1 MKFVKSVELER
12 IEGTRFWTKRGFR
25 KKRSIKEE
33 NLVRAP
39 AWKHR
44 GEYGEGEK
52 TRDWISFFAMNRRTI
67 AISPTT
73 VRYFIVAFDVSRRFI
88 AILANFLIDRAL
100 KPENIASLTVAIT
113 YFGLPVDACFQDAAI
128 PRTFQALNPSQQGFE
143 FWLSSLSLARPSSKA
158 LSKVSKFRIDR
169 DDNVSTNSNLC
180 LSSNFF
186 GRFFLF
192 LLFSF
197 LFFFFSAK
205 DRARSLSEIR
215 LTMKE
220 NMHAWLLS
228 VATTFLPR
236 ERNKCVSS
244 RFSFDIL
251 SRSSLSPPSSSLYLC
266 AFSLTMDQRA
276 VLRAHTCAVLKER
289 WRTSFLACITVCI
302 GFVDSQYV
310 QVACSGTGECQCHA
324 RVARHEKREHIY
336 ICISTENSPTSS
348 VRRGQWA
355 ISEWKLGILKISFQN
370 YKMASASGKSN
381 GECWIAKVGQAE
393 WKV

>member
-1 MKFVKSVELER
+1 
-12 IEGTRFWTKRGFR
+12 
-25 KKRSIKEE
+25 
-33 NLVRAP
+33 
-39 AWKHR
+39 
-44 GEYGEGEK
+44 
-52 TRDWISFFAMNRRTI
+52 MNRRTI

-197 LFFFFSAK
+197 LFFFFL
-205 DRARSLSEIR
+205 RQRSRQKFVGNSFDDER
-215 LTMKE
+215 KY
-220 NMHAWLLS
+220 AC
-228 VATTFLPR
+228 VTFISSYY
-236 ERNKCVSS
+236 VSS
-244 RFSFDIL
+244 
-251 SRSSLSPPSSSLYLC
+251 SR
-266 AFSLTMDQRA
+266 
-276 VLRAHTCAVLKER
+276 
-289 WRTSFLACITVCI
+289 
-302 GFVDSQYV
+302 
-310 QVACSGTGECQCHA
+310 
-324 RVARHEKREHIY
+324 EK
-336 ICISTENSPTSS
+336 
-348 VRRGQWA
+348 
-355 ISEWKLGILKISFQN
+355 
-370 YKMASASGKSN
+370 
-381 GECWIAKVGQAE
+381 
-393 WKV
+393 